1 MPTLS
6 AEERTQ
12 LGLRAAAGH
21 MHQQDRVWSHY
32 SNDKVDIAG
41 TLAGVLRTLSKA
53 LPLEQPLT
61 ALSIGSS
68 NEPQFRI
75 LQSACR
81 GGLFLLDID
90 PAALNIVEE
99 R

>member
-1 MPTLS
+1 
-6 AEERTQ
+6 
-12 LGLRAAAGH
+12 

-61 ALSIGSS
+61 ALSIGSGIFS
-68 NEPQFRI
+68 
-75 LQSACR
+75 
-81 GGLFLLDID
+81 
-90 PAALNIVEE
+90 
-99 R
+99 